1 MIPLLAALVIVI
13 GVRRS
18 LRFRNHMAKSAML
31 D

>member
-1 MIPLLAALVIVI
+1 MLALLAVLVIVI

-18 LRFRNHMAKSAML
+18 LRFRNHRAKSAML